1 MKFPPDGLPEA
12 WNEATELPFEAS
24 STNMPTSLSD
34 PVLAPSRTST
44 LHLTTQLPSGGE
56 VSGCSYSPSGPPC

>member
-1 MKFPPDGLPEA
+1 
-12 WNEATELPFEAS
+12 
-24 STNMPTSLSD
+24 MPTSLSD